1 MIISTLILV
10 LGAQAAIVSPSDR
23 RTLEGVTC
31 ASGSVTLAGTLTLP
45 SGAGPHPTVVLIS
58 GSGRQDR
65 DGESREIPGY
75 RPFAVIAE
83 HLTRNGF
90 AVFRYDDRGV
100 GNSSGDYLGANESDF
115 IHDAQAAVACLLARK
130 DVAGNR
136 IGLIGHSEGSLIAAS
151 VAGNDRRVAFV
162 ISLAGGAVDGYSLL
176 VRQAEREFEA
186 AGTGKEEVAR
196 LVEESRLVYDL
207 ARARKWEELHEVVG
221 AITLKRLRAL
231 PKERTES
238 LGDLEAFARERAAGS
253 VKALQLPRVQFLLG
267 HDFGKD
273 WEKVSVPVLALYGEL
288 DVQVDAGQNIPALE
302 QALSRAKN
310 ANLTSIVIPGAN
322 HLFLK
327 AVTGS
332 MAEYA
337 TLPRDFAPG
346 FLDAILS
353 WLGRNSN
360 GPGLQ
365 P

>member
-1 MIISTLILV
+1 MIISALIFV
-10 LGAQAAIVSPSDR
+10 LGTQAAIVPPSDG
-23 RTLEGVTC
+23 RTLEEVTC

-45 SGAGPHPTVVLIS
+45 PGAGPHPTVVLIS
-58 GSGRQDR
+58 GSGRQNR
-65 DGESREIPGY
+65 DGESRDIPGY

-100 GNSSGDYLGANESDF
+100 GKSSGDYLEANESDF
-115 IHDAQAAVACLLARK
+115 IQDARAAVACLLPRK
-130 DVAGNR
+130 DIAGNR

-151 VAGNDRRVAFV
+151 VAGSDGRVAFV

-176 VRQAEREFEA
+176 VRQAERQFEA

-196 LVEESRLVYDL
+196 LVEEQRLIYDL
-207 ARARKWEELHEVVG
+207 ARAQKWEKLRELLGE
-221 AITLKRLRAL
+221 ITLKRLRAL
-231 PKERTES
+231 PKERTAS
-238 LGDLEAFARERAAGS
+238 LGDLEAFAHERAAAS
-253 VKALQLPRVQFLLG
+253 VEALQLPRVQFLLG

-273 WEKVSVPVLALYGEL
+273 WEQVSVPVLALYGEL
-288 DVQVDAGQNIPALE
+288 DVQVEAAQNIPALE

-310 ANLTSIVIPGAN
+310 TNLTTTIIPGAN

-327 AVTGS
+327 ANTGS

-337 TLPRDFAPG
+337 TLPREFAPG

-353 WLGRNSN
+353 WLSRNSK
-360 GPGLQ
+360 GLGLRQ
-365 P
+365 

>member
-1 MIISTLILV
+1 MIISALMLM
-10 LGAQAAIVSPSDR
+10 LGARAAIVPPSGG
-23 RTLEGVTC
+23 RTSEEITC

-45 SGAGPHPTVVLIS
+45 SGAGPHPSVVLIS

-83 HLTRNGF
+83 HLTSNGF

-100 GNSSGDYLGANESDF
+100 GKSSGDYIEADESDF
-115 IHDAQAAVACLLARK
+115 IHDAQAAVACLRARK
-130 DVAGNR
+130 EIAGDR

-151 VAGNDRRVAFV
+151 VAGDDRRVAFV

-176 VRQAEREFEA
+176 VRQAERQFEA
-186 AGTGKEEVAR
+186 AGMGEVEVAR
-196 LVEESRLVYDL
+196 LVEETRLTYDL
-207 ARARKWEELHEVVG
+207 ARAQKWEELREVLG
-221 AITLKRLRAL
+221 AITLQRLRAL

-238 LGDLEAFARERAAGS
+238 LGDLETFARERAAGS

-273 WEKVSVPVLALYGEL
+273 WEKVTVPVLALYGEL

-302 QALSRAKN
+302 QALGRAGN
-310 ANLTSIVIPGAN
+310 ANRTIIVIPGAN

-337 TLPRDFAPG
+337 TLPREFAPG

-353 WLGRNSN
+353 WLRRNSN
-360 GPGLQ
+360 GT
-365 P
+365 